1 MAHEDEKPFSYRTP
15 HEGPTSAGAA
25 DAPREA
31 LGRATVPVLGPVD
44 LELALGRPIRVD
56 LDQGLLDLEP
66 GGGLIA
72 RIPQLPTAQIRR
84 LRIDLVHGTVHADA
98 DAIGPFLLR
107 GIGSALRLVLR
118 RALGWQPGRSVA
130 ALLAQNLPLDPY
142 SGARRV
148 YAGPLG
154 ASAWLHPDARVSV
167 ELRAD
172 RAEAALTHAVVV
184 RVLGLALP
192 ILAVRLL
199 FGEARLQIDPGPAG
213 PVRRALLRFVAWAA
227 TGWLL
232 RRMPAAMTIPGYDLF
247 ADEQRRAR
255 LVELVRR
262 LRGRGRPRRGA
273 EGHAPA
279 DMPAQTGPND
289 QGPADTSSG
298 TGAKAPPPWLVELQA
313 TRLSAAGPAAH
324 ARVLAT
330 VPLGARGEVAIA
342 VDRGADLV
350 LTRVSGG
357 LRVEAS
363 GGLYA
368 VADGLPELS
377 ELRVARA
384 HLTVRDGA
392 VDLDFQTTPPI
403 GALLR
408 ALARRLALAQLA
420 PKLTPELLVRL
431 GLVPQPGDAPGLVL
445 RQRFSASAGLELHT
459 EPGAELRVRHTATGL
474 VLEAPAGLRLH
485 FIGLSLLPDATI
497 RRLEYRWSDGGVVA
511 DATPDLGE
519 FGAAAIA
526 QLVRVHAAPVLPAIL
541 GLRRDGGPV
550 LDPLLEDQFPALLAR
565 TRLPV
570 VGGLDV
576 RLDPDDTV
584 RLRLAPDSLGLA
596 SARRL
601 LLVAP
606 ELRLSVQV
614 RELGHQIPGRS
625 LTVASEPPFG
635 DYLSALVARCID
647 QLALPEL
654 RPLLPLWPAARPE
667 SAWLLSQ
674 VPKDSPKLRL
684 ELPAGAGL
692 VIERDAASLAVRAEA
707 PLQLVPDGV
716 PLLAELALEAARYA
730 PAEGRLDV
738 VTQPPAGEL
747 LHAAL
752 RRLFARF
759 VAPARL
765 HALARQLALP
775 EPGVHP
781 PAPPPAPGVVVWERA
796 LAGLGP
802 IKVALDAARTLH
814 VSLDRGGA
822 RIDLGKG
829 ATVRAHELGL
839 DLTLRAVSLSFMPWT
854 VELETT
860 PPAGELE
867 LHALSHALRT
877 LFAEFMRYFWP
888 SDRSPKAGHDTLLS
902 LGADRPW
909 GPLKV
914 CVARGGAID
923 LRLDREGLS
932 LRSTSGLF
940 VTGEAIDW
948 LPDFYLHELALRSAT
963 TAVKLAISGIQEQHY
978 REAAPV
984 SPITEAV
991 LSHLL
996 RVLVLPKLPEIWR
1009 QRLGL
1014 PRVATPPMPAID
1026 ASRVVAFAATLPG
1039 DYGELLVSMDAGDT
1053 ITVRASDAE
1062 VSIES
1067 TRGLQATMPALRLAI
1082 QLRGAR
1088 YHLQSGEVQIGGLGQ
1103 LENALIEAVLRRQA
1117 AARGAGGEPGTSGVR
1132 AMIDRL
1138 PTDDRGRVIVF
1149 QHRLV
1154 KLLLQQGTVIRMT
1167 LDDGGL
1173 RVVAEPPLSV
1183 DGPARMNYSVSGVH
1197 YNFNEAR
1204 FEIDVDGDTAFA
1216 EIFEGLL
1223 DKQVERRL
1231 NERLLPLLPAVMRRP
1246 GYRLTTDPR
1255 ARDTIAE
1262 LIQSFARRRA
1272 ARKA

>member
-1 MAHEDEKPFSYRTP
+1 MRRALSFLLSAAKLAPIPIGLFLAASRRLAFPVALRRAEGGGWLADCPTIPGCATQGRDLAGTLITTREAIALCLETRAAEGRTWSP
-15 HEGPTSAGAA
+15 PDAAAVVELDAPADLEPGAPA
-25 DAPREA
+25 EAPREA

-227 TGWLL
+227 TGWLR

-262 LRGRGRPRRGA
+262 LRG
-273 EGHAPA
+273 
-279 DMPAQTGPND
+279 
-289 QGPADTSSG
+289 
-298 TGAKAPPPWLVELQA
+298 
-313 TRLSAAGPAAH
+313 
-324 ARVLAT
+324 
-330 VPLGARGEVAIA
+330 
-342 VDRGADLV
+342 
-350 LTRVSGG
+350 
-357 LRVEAS
+357 
-363 GGLYA
+363 
-368 VADGLPELS
+368 
-377 ELRVARA
+377 
-384 HLTVRDGA
+384 
-392 VDLDFQTTPPI
+392 
-403 GALLR
+403 
-408 ALARRLALAQLA
+408 
-420 PKLTPELLVRL
+420 
-431 GLVPQPGDAPGLVL
+431 
-445 RQRFSASAGLELHT
+445 
-459 EPGAELRVRHTATGL
+459 
-474 VLEAPAGLRLH
+474 
-485 FIGLSLLPDATI
+485 
-497 RRLEYRWSDGGVVA
+497 
-511 DATPDLGE
+511 
-519 FGAAAIA
+519 
-526 QLVRVHAAPVLPAIL
+526 
-541 GLRRDGGPV
+541 
-550 LDPLLEDQFPALLAR
+550 
-565 TRLPV
+565 
-570 VGGLDV
+570 
-576 RLDPDDTV
+576 
-584 RLRLAPDSLGLA
+584 
-596 SARRL
+596 
-601 LLVAP
+601 
-606 ELRLSVQV
+606 
-614 RELGHQIPGRS
+614 
-625 LTVASEPPFG
+625 
-635 DYLSALVARCID
+635 
-647 QLALPEL
+647 
-654 RPLLPLWPAARPE
+654 
-667 SAWLLSQ
+667 
-674 VPKDSPKLRL
+674 
-684 ELPAGAGL
+684 
-692 VIERDAASLAVRAEA
+692 
-707 PLQLVPDGV
+707 
-716 PLLAELALEAARYA
+716 
-730 PAEGRLDV
+730 
-738 VTQPPAGEL
+738 
-747 LHAAL
+747 
-752 RRLFARF
+752 RLFARF

-802 IKVALDAARTLH
+802 IKVSLDAARTLH

-1014 PRVATPPMPAID
+1014 PRVAAPPMPTID

-1197 YNFNEAR
+1197 CNFNEAR

-1262 LIQSFARRRA
+1262 LIQSFARTRRSA
-1272 ARKA
+1272 